1 MSLRLRQQT
10 KQRLEGIGRKIK
22 EARLESN
29 LAQKKLAG
37 LSGISVNYLCL
48 IEAGKRLPSYWALER
63 ISNVFKASPEEMIGE
78 TEAFIQRKILLQKDL
93 EAKREFDKLER
104 LGSLFNNIDFRRLRK
119 YLFC

>member
-48 IEAGKRLPSYWALER
+48 IETGKRLPSYWALER
-63 ISNVFKASPEEMIGE
+63 ISDVFKASPEEMIGE

-104 LGSLFNNIDFRRLRK
+104 LGSLFKNIDFRRLRK